1 LIFLD
6 TLLPDLCLSVYRTTT
21 TTTPLF
27 IIIFSIFIIVVFV
40 LSFVRPTNRYIST
53 YYVRRGID
61 FGSFK
66 RDVLLFKSLALLQLV
81 YHYCF
86 PTTRPFEF
94 DALSVLMIV
103 GGYTVSVMATNAIG
117 IDRTYFG
124 AELGLVEPKWIDQF
138 PYGYVLVCFFVCFI
152 SMFFFLVL
160 LLFFLFL
167 LCALCEW
174 RVVRR
179 ALLLLV
185 ACANFFFVFLCMFR
199 YIPHPMITSQVV
211 ALLGFYK
218 AAHYRAEWPY
228 VIPIHV
234 LLYLVHMMQE
244 QFDFY
249 RVYPDVPSGA
259 AAAARKTKSE

>member
-1 LIFLD
+1 
-6 TLLPDLCLSVYRTTT
+6 
-21 TTTPLF
+21 
-27 IIIFSIFIIVVFV
+27 
-40 LSFVRPTNRYIST
+40 
-53 YYVRRGID
+53 VRRGID

-138 PYGYVLVCFFVCFI
+138 PYGYVLVCIFVCFI
-152 SMFFFLVL
+152 SMFFLYCYCFFF
-160 LLFFLFL
+160 LFFL
-167 LCALCEW
+167 CAMCEW
-174 RVVRR
+174 RVARR

-185 ACANFFFVFLCMFR
+185 ACANFLCFCVCLDTFL
-199 YIPHPMITSQVV
+199 IP
-211 ALLGFYK
+211 
-218 AAHYRAEWPY
+218 
-228 VIPIHV
+228 
-234 LLYLVHMMQE
+234 
-244 QFDFY
+244 
-249 RVYPDVPSGA
+249 
-259 AAAARKTKSE
+259 